1 MVYENGELV
10 RFEYGDKAMVIACP
24 DESLRSFWNDALNE
38 YIGKQVTIRDTLHD
52 SDGYFYRL
60 SETPIGFAD
69 HRFLV
74 PFNPLEILP
83 EKENESELSQPQISS
98 FLNCFKVV

>member
-24 DESLRSFWNDALNE
+24 DESLGRYWSNALNK
-38 YIGKQVTIRDTLHD
+38 YIGKQVTIRDTMHD

-60 SETPIGFAD
+60 CEMQRGFAD
-69 HRFLV
+69 HRFLI

-83 EKENESELSQPQISS
+83 EKENESELSQPQIGV
-98 FLNCFKVV
+98 FLSEFKVV